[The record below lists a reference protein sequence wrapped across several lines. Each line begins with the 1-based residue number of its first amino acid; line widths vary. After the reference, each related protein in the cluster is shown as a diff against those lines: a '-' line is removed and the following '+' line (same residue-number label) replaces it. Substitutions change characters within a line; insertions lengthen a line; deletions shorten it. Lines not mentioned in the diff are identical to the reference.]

1 MEPSVTKWLKVVLI
15 ALLGI
20 VIGVGGVMLGEWDD
34 APGAS
39 LAAILLM
46 LGAFWFAVKVARR
59 GTS

>member
-1 MEPSVTKWLKVVLI
+1 MEPSVTKWIKVALI
-15 ALLGI
+15 APVGV
-20 VIGVGGVMLGEWDD
+20 VIGVSGVMLGEYDD

-39 LAAILLM
+39 LAAVLLM